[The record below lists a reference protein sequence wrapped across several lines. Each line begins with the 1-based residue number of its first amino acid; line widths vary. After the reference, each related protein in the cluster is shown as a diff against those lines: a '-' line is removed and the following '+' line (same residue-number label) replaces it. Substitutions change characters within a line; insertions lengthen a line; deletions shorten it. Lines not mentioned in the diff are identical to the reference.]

1 MLAGSFFS
9 RAITVNFKKLS
20 LEMLNFF
27 WEYLMLKE
35 YDFKYWHKRNAG
47 VPV

>member
-1 MLAGSFFS
+1 MLAGSLFS
-9 RAITVNFKKLS
+9 SAITVDFKKLS

-27 WEYLMLKE
+27 WEYLMPKE
-35 YDFKYWHKRNAG
+35 YDLKYWHKRNAG